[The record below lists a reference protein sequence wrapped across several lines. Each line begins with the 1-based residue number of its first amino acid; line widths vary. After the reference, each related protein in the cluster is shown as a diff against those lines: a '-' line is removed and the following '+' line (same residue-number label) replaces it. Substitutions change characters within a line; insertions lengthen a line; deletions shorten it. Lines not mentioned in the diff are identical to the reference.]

1 MLSGWI
7 LLITTSL
14 RTRYGVHAGFKTFE
28 IKFFCSFLYFSV
40 HFRLISEV
48 LQFRFIVKVR
58 FFLQDLKG
66 IAEVFKQLQ
75 LRFPHQRVMLVTTE
89 KVRPLQF

>member
-28 IKFFCSFLYFSV
+28 IKFFVLFFIFLCTA
-40 HFRLISEV
+40 
-48 LQFRFIVKVR
+48 
-58 FFLQDLKG
+58 D
-66 IAEVFKQLQ
+66 
-75 LRFPHQRVMLVTTE
+75 
-89 KVRPLQF
+89 